1 MIEQKQDWM
10 NLQSLVRIQTER
22 CMKSTGET
30 ERETRYYISSL
41 LQSALLLN
49 QQIRAHWKIKNSLH
63 WVLDVAFNED
73 QSRKRA
79 GHAAQNYTVLN
90 RIARNLLKNEKTSKR
105 SVKGKRLKAGWDNDY
120 RVSVLKI

>member
-1 MIEQKQDWM
+1 
-10 NLQSLVRIQTER
+10 
-22 CMKSTGET
+22 
-30 ERETRYYISSL
+30 L
-41 LQSALLLN
+41 LQSAQLFN